1 MKKLMRMV
9 MVLVGVG
16 MMLGFAGCGMVE
28 DSILKSE
35 LVKMAKDHFQGQ
47 DELVKLWTVEK
58 SSNFMMSPEENGK
71 RTGSFDL
78 ELKNKKTGAQQKL
91 AYQFSYNTET
101 DYVEVNVKNP
111 MDALKLLADE

>member
-1 MKKLMRMV
+1 MKKLMRIV

-35 LVKMAKDHFQGQ
+35 LVKMAKNHFQDQ

-71 RTGSFDL
+71 RMGSFEL
-78 ELKNKKTGAQQKL
+78 EL
-91 AYQFSYNTET
+91 
-101 DYVEVNVKNP
+101 
-111 MDALKLLADE
+111 